1 MHLSS
6 RAGSFLPA
14 LLAFLIFNPGE
25 VSAQPIPIGGQMRGE
40 SIVSTVDGV
49 FIATSSGVYENGTSS
64 GEPFKFESW
73 RKAWTPPP
81 GTTVVSMCRKLGF
94 FKLLVMLSDGSVYEM
109 PVVPPLRKED
119 PPSGIIT
126 GRIILLG
133 KCGTVES
140 GNRYTDIFGD
150 AIYVQFS
157 YSLYVT
163 RDDGKTWA
171 IDSIGLEGATLAK
184 AAIDTL
190 QYVYAATSKGVFWQH
205 PDSSVWHKFTD
216 FPAPRAVSFFV
227 DRRNRFYVGVPDSG
241 IYLSENRGQAWAKI
255 ADSKEIRPL
264 GYSDDAVGNVFIIT
278 AQPGLYLLGGGTGP
292 FSRIDSTLLTLTGKA
307 GVTFSSLSGDSILIV
322 GTSQG
327 LFHSADK
334 GSTWKDGNAGIA
346 TENFYDMARG
356 PDGRIVLSTSLGIIS
371 KPAGDSAWVNSSP
384 PAPNSFNRS
393 LLYQD
398 RQGNIFTYSSASST
412 YFPIIYKSADGGRSW
427 SGDSSAF
434 NSLVSRGV
442 FYLDELGN
450 QYIGLNGWSSYGKV
464 YKKAAGG
471 TTWAIDTA
479 GMQAISTSSALSM
492 GSDGSGYLY
501 LSGSYNEARLLRK
514 PIEGGDWRIDTVG
527 IPKDAILS
535 ELAPDGKG
543 AMYAASYTTLYHRES
558 AGWVQVPKPSKISTS
573 SISQIS
579 VDSLGRL
586 FVSFYKTGGNGVY
599 ATKDMGSSWI
609 YVGLDSASIREMV
622 SFGDKTY
629 ALTSNGAYQL
639 EFQEMPTNLGEATSS
654 LEAMMP
660 TLSVAPALG
669 GLTVRYTTH
678 KRSPVTLQV
687 LTLQGRLVRMVRFA
701 DLEKGAYTSR
711 LSLPSLGAGVYLCQL
726 AMHGRVASRK
736 FVMAG
741 RLR

>member
-1 MHLSS
+1 MSLSS

-14 LLAFLIFNPGE
+14 LLAFLIFNSIE
-25 VSAQPIPIGGQMRGE
+25 VSAQPVPIGGQLRGE
-40 SIVSTVDGV
+40 NIVSTSGGS
-49 FIATSSGVYENGTSS
+49 FIATPSGVYEPVSS
-64 GEPFKFESW
+64 AGDLFYVDSW
-73 RKAWTPPP
+73 KKSWTPPN
-81 GTTVVSMCRKLGF
+81 GTTVVSMTRKFGF
-94 FKLLVMLSDGSVYEM
+94 FKLLILLSDGSVYE
-109 PVVPPLRKED
+109 VPIEPASNGEDPLRDLIPLQIKQ
-119 PPSGIIT
+119 
-126 GRIILLG
+126 LG
-133 KCGTVES
+133 KCVTDGTGS
-140 GNRYTDIFGD
+140 RFTDIFGD
-150 AIYVQFS
+150 AIYAQSS

-190 QYVYAATSKGVFWQH
+190 QNVYAATSKGVFWQH

-241 IYLSENRGQAWAKI
+241 IYLSENRGLAWTKI
-255 ADSKEIRPL
+255 ADSKDIRPL

-307 GVTFSSLSGDSILIV
+307 GVTFNSLSGDSILIV

-327 LFHSADK
+327 LFHSSDK
-334 GSTWKDGNAGIA
+334 GSTWKDGNMGIA

-356 PDGRIVLSTSLGIIS
+356 PDGRMVLSTGLGIFS
-371 KPAGDSAWVNSSP
+371 KPAGDSAWVSSTP
-384 PAPNSFNRS
+384 PGPNPFARS

-398 RQGNIFTYSSASST
+398 RQGNVFTYTSTSST
-412 YFPIIYKSADGGRSW
+412 YFPIIYKSADGGQSW

-434 NSLVSRGV
+434 NSLVLRGV
-442 FYLDELGN
+442 FHLDELGN

-471 TTWAIDTA
+471 STWAIDTA

-492 GSDGSGYLY
+492 ASDGSGYLY

-514 PIEGGDWRIDTVG
+514 PIGGGDWRIDTVG
-527 IPKDAILS
+527 LPKDAILS
-535 ELAPDGKG
+535 ELASDGKG
-543 AMYAASYTTLYHRES
+543 AMYAASYTTLYHREA
-558 AGWVQVPKPSKISTS
+558 AGWVQVPKPSRISTS

-586 FVSFYKTGGNGVY
+586 FVSFYKSGGNGVY
-599 ATKDMGSSWI
+599 ATKDMGASWI

-629 ALTSNGAYQL
+629 ALTSNGAYRL
-639 EFQEMPTNLGEATSS
+639 EFEEMPTNLGEATSS
-654 LEAMMP
+654 FETMMP

-669 GLTVRYTTH
+669 GLAVRYTTH
-678 KRSPVTLQV
+678 KRSPVSLKV
-687 LTLQGRLVRMVRFA
+687 LTLQGRLVRVVRFA
-701 DLEKGAYTSR
+701 DLGKGTYTSR

-726 AMHGRVASRK
+726 AMHGGAASKK